1 MSVPDGIHP
10 LEPTAHLPESRPTP
24 NQRAGAHNQKVRATR
39 EPPRPHGPP
48 QQPHSPWHRR
58 APLPRPTRPNGRR
71 AAVQAALSFCHR
83 SGARAQPHALRLRH
97 ADPQPA
103 QGLIAS
109 RRGRATVEPPGSLRR
124 QRLPVGRSGRC
135 PLTASPQDLRAKA
148 PLGRNRLAAQRPSR
162 SSTLRPVSEDAH
174 LSAPSPAAGATSAA
188 FCWDRSLRRRT
199 ARSTASSPVTV
210 PNSGG
215 GTVRGGAPAGS
226 STPQRA
232 VGVGGPPEGRARAV
246 GHEGR
251 DRSLRC
257 RTARSTAS
265 GPVTVPNSGGGTV
278 RDRAPAGS
286 STPQRAV
293 GVGGP
298 TRGRTR
304 AAGHEGRVASH
315 TRRAP
320 RGTPG
325 GTWPSPKGRRHTNSG
340 SMTCC
345 RSMRTAGS
353 EDTAL
358 KPCHPPRNPPRDVCA
373 AWSQE
378 SPNAQRQRD
387 FLVPHSGPGVQDAAC
402 GSRHAVPL

>member
-1 MSVPDGIHP
+1 MSVPNGIHP

-71 AAVQAALSFCHR
+71 AAIQAALSFCHR

-103 QGLIAS
+103 HGLIAS

-124 QRLPVGRSGRC
+124 QRLPVGHSGRC

-226 STPQRA
+226 STP
-232 VGVGGPPEGRARAV
+232 
-246 GHEGR
+246 
-251 DRSLRC
+251 
-257 RTARSTAS
+257 
-265 GPVTVPNSGGGTV
+265 
-278 RDRAPAGS
+278 
-286 STPQRAV
+286 
-293 GVGGP
+293 
-298 TRGRTR
+298 
-304 AAGHEGRVASH
+304 
-315 TRRAP
+315 
-320 RGTPG
+320 
-325 GTWPSPKGRRHTNSG
+325 
-340 SMTCC
+340 
-345 RSMRTAGS
+345 
-353 EDTAL
+353 
-358 KPCHPPRNPPRDVCA
+358 
-373 AWSQE
+373 
-378 SPNAQRQRD
+378 
-387 FLVPHSGPGVQDAAC
+387 
-402 GSRHAVPL
+402 